1 LRELAEQQGMKAYL
15 VDGPDQIERHWLRDK
30 SMVGVTAGASAPE
43 VLVQRVVAHLEA
55 WGAVSITELDGREER
70 ITFAL
75 PKTLRAAT
83 GHAK

>member
-43 VLVQRVVAHLEA
+43 VLVHQVVARLEA
-55 WGAVSITELDGREER
+55 WGAAGVQELAGREET
-70 ITFAL
+70 ITFAM
-75 PKTLRAAT
+75 PKALRV
-83 GHAK
+83 GREK